1 MGTTRMPMQQSDAKA
16 FKSEYVLS
24 FGCLARPP

>member
-1 MGTTRMPMQQSDAKA
+1 MGTTTRTPMQQSDAKA
-16 FKSEYVLS
+16 FTEYVLS